1 MTAWCEAVLAAFLL
15 TDIMLAASSR
25 LLHCIRIVAAQG
37 LLLGILPLVIRS
49 WSEVH
54 PDQIWISL
62 VNIGIKGVALP
73 LLLILAMKQAN
84 VRRELEPCV
93 GYSLSVVAVLGLTG
107 ISFWVGAQLPP
118 PVEAGV
124 RLAMPVAFSTM
135 LTGLF
140 MVMARRKAI
149 TQAIGFLIF
158 ENGITLFGTGLM
170 IEYGLVV
177 ELGILLDVFV
187 LVFVMGIALFQI
199 NQEFEHIDADKLN
212 RLGDW
217 SAPDEEDAEA
227 LPTPAEEGR

>member
-1 MTAWCEAVLAAFLL
+1 MTAWSEAILAAFLL
-15 TDIMLAASSR
+15 TDLMLAASSR
-25 LLHCIRIVAAQG
+25 LLHCIRIVAVQG
-37 LLLGILPLVIRS
+37 ILLGILPLVVRA

-54 PDQIWISL
+54 PEQIWVAL
-62 VNIGIKGVALP
+62 LNIGIKGVALP
-73 LLLILAMKQAN
+73 LLLILAMRQAR
-84 VRRELEPCV
+84 VRRELEPFV
-93 GYSLSVVAVLGLTG
+93 GYSLSVVTVLALTG

-118 PVEAGV
+118 PGEAGL

-140 MVMARRKAI
+140 MVTARRKAI

-158 ENGITLFGTGLM
+158 ENGITLFGTGMM

-199 NQEFEHIDADKLN
+199 NREFEHIDADKLN

-217 SAPDEEDAEA
+217 SAPDEAGAESPIHA
-227 LPTPAEEGR
+227 GERK